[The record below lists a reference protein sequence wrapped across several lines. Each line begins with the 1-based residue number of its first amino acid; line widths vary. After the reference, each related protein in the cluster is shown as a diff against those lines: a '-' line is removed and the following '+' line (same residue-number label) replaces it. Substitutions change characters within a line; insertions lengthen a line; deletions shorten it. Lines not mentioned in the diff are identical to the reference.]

1 MTYDSNGRL
10 TQIWENTSSGTS
22 AVTYNYTT
30 DANGKITAVTADL
43 PDSSHRKL
51 QFDTNHY
58 LTSDTRANGSTN
70 PPAETTTYTRDAA
83 TELVTSM
90 TEPVTNTV
98 SRTTN
103 FVYDG
108 NNSNITLANLTK
120 VTEAAGSP
128 VAAITNIAW
137 QTSAGFGACPE
148 RQPKGRNQ
156 LAHRPAEPY
165 LDVWHRF
172 GHRQCDVGDRASAN
186 KQRLDRRL

>member
-30 DANGKITAVTADL
+30 DANGQITAVTADFT
-43 PDSSHRKL
+43 DGSHRKL

-70 PPAETTTYTRDAA
+70 PAAEATTYTRDAA
-83 TELVTSM
+83 TELVTSI

-137 QTSAGFGACPE
+137 QTSTGFGACPE

-156 LAHRPAEPY
+156 FAHRPAEPY

-172 GHRQCDVGDRASAN
+172 SHRQRDVGDRAAAN
-186 KQRLDRRL
+186 QQCLDRRL